1 MQPITG
7 AERRCFATAQISL
20 LLLLDPS
27 CGAGIALLPCNI
39 PAAWAPKVYIAWP
52 GALSAWVIALGR
64 DIASIEAGLPLAV
77 RDWWSDEMGSGTSE
91 VWCLP

>member
-39 PAAWAPKVYIAWP
+39 LAAWAPKVYIAWP

>member
-39 PAAWAPKVYIAWP
+39 PAGCVGAQGIYCMARGPKCMGNCSWQRHCQHRGWATS
-52 GALSAWVIALGR
+52 GC
-64 DIASIEAGLPLAV
+64 EGLV
-77 RDWWSDEMGSGTSE
+77 ER
-91 VWCLP
+91 